1 MVKFSS
7 ARFLPLKFDSAL
19 NLRKKFEKDHS
30 RLRNRIKFTP
40 HQNNFKERQCRAI
53 LVYRRAIKAAQD
65 AKIYPSDTNR
75 TVAYKE
81 AK

>member
-1 MVKFSS
+1 MSPNLTRAKF
-7 ARFLPLKFDSAL
+7 KE
-19 NLRKKFEKDHS
+19 KFEKDHS
-30 RLRNRIKFTP
+30 RLRNRAKFTP
-40 HQNNFKERQCRAI
+40 HPNNFKECQCRAI

-65 AKIYPSDTNR
+65 ATTYPSDTNR